1 MVNRG
6 ISGDTTGGM
15 LVRLQRDVLGPA
27 LEERRCGGI
36 DRIGAHAFAGAK
48 DEWEWMKKADL
59 LLCEAKRAGRARVWT
74 DK

>member
-1 MVNRG
+1 MNADAAE
-6 ISGDTTGGM
+6 STGTGT
-15 LVRLQRDVLGPA
+15 
-27 LEERRCGGI
+27 
-36 DRIGAHAFAGAK
+36 HAFAGAK